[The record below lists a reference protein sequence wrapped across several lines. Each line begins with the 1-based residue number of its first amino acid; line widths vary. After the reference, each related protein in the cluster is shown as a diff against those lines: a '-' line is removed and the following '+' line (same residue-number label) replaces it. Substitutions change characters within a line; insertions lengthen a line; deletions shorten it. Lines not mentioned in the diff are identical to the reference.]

1 MLVLS
6 RKVGEK
12 LLIGSDVVI
21 TIVRIG
27 DSHVRIGIEAPK
39 SLNIVR
45 DELQVTPTGCSPA
58 PKSLNIVR
66 DELQTAPTVG
76 GHAVK

>member
-27 DSHVRIGIEAPK
+27 DSHVRIGIDAPT

-45 DELQVTPTGCSPA
+45 G
-58 PKSLNIVR
+58 
-66 DELQTAPTVG
+66 ELQTAPTVG
-76 GHAVK
+76 DPAVK